1 MNKRQAVIEYIKE
14 YSATPA
20 TLIQKAYFDSEKYDE
35 FQEIIDL
42 NAYFGVDEINE
53 DEGHY
58 FDSYLPMWATLW
70 RVSNIC
76 DYDYIIDHTKEVSE
90 AGFRIYYDENDDEL
104 YLGIDGCGYD
114 FIDAH
119 WSKLY
124 DLKGM
129 KWHDESEAA

>member
-1 MNKRQAVIEYIKE
+1 MAVSFNNSLKSLCGALLKTSRLF
-14 YSATPA
+14 YSFYSY
-20 TLIQKAYFDSEKYDE
+20 L
-35 FQEIIDL
+35 FQEITDL

-70 RVSNIC
+70 RVSNVC